1 MTEQKTT
8 MKKYKLTPT
17 KKEGI
22 FQIEALEDF
31 GDVKKGDLGGW
42 VESEKNLSHEGEC
55 WVYGNARVYGNAHVF
70 ENAKVYGN
78 AHVFENARVYGNAEV
93 HGSAWAY
100 GSAWVYG
107 NAKVFENA
115 KVYGNA
121 WVYGSAWVY
130 GNARVYGSAEVYGSA
145 RVYENAKVYEY
156 QSISTGRVISDLSK
170 NIKESIRCQTGLGV
184 FNGKVIAYKQVRKD
198 LFSFHDRSF
207 LYVVGEVAEA
217 ETVKE
222 SNESCE
228 SGLHFSHM
236 NYWNHA
242 ENIEQST
249 FLVAEIKLEDIIT
262 VQEGKIRC
270 RKALILGSYDI

>member
-55 WVYGNARVYGNAHVF
+55 WVYGNARVYGNAHVC
-70 ENAKVYGN
+70 ENAKVYG
-78 AHVFENARVYGNAEV
+78 
-93 HGSAWAY
+93 
-100 GSAWVYG
+100 
-107 NAKVFENA
+107 
-115 KVYGNA
+115 
-121 WVYGSAWVY
+121 
-130 GNARVYGSAEVYGSA
+130 
-145 RVYENAKVYEY
+145 NAKVYEY